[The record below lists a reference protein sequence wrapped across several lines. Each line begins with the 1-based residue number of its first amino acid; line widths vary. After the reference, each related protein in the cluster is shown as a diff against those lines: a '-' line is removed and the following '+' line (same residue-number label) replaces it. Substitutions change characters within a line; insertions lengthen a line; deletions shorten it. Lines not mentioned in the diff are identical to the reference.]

1 MPEPSVLGRTGA
13 IDSGPVAALGRYRA
27 SDGSDGAPV
36 ALDADAPHAGLV
48 VGKRGSGKS
57 HTLGVLAEELCRTA
71 GVSPVV
77 VDPMGAFGGLA
88 DRIPVLEPRVR
99 AGTLPASAWPGALG
113 LDPESGAGALV
124 WRAAADADTLEGIR
138 DRVADA
144 SADRAARRAARNH
157 LDLAASWGVFDPAGL
172 DSSDLRGGAVL
183 DCAGLSRP
191 ALNAA
196 VRALAAGCYERAVDR
211 GSDSGPLPWW
221 LVDEAHALD
230 GVAAPAL
237 RRLLTRGRAPGVSV
251 VLATQRPSAL
261 PEVAVSQADLLVVHR
276 LTARADLEAL
286 AAARPTY
293 LADPLAASL
302 PAEPGT
308 ALVLDD
314 ATERAHAVR
323 IRERETP
330 HGGASPRA
338 TDRAGSG

>member
-1 MPEPSVLGRTGA
+1 VPDPSVLGRLEA
-13 IDSGPVAALGRYRA
+13 VDSGPAAALGRYRA
-27 SDGSDGAPV
+27 SDGSDGASV
-36 ALDADAPHAGLV
+36 ALDVDAPHAGLV

-57 HTLGVLAEELCRTA
+57 HTLGVLAEELARAA
-71 GVSPVV
+71 GVAPIL

-88 DRIPVLEPRVR
+88 DLGLPVREPRVR
-99 AGTLPASAWPGALG
+99 AGALPAAAWPGALG
-113 LDPESGAGALV
+113 LDSESGAGALV
-124 WRAAADADTLEGIR
+124 WRAAADADTLTGVR
-138 DRVADA
+138 DRVTAADA
-144 SADRAARRAARNH
+144 DREVRRAARNH
-157 LDLAASWGVFDPAGL
+157 LDLAAAWGVFDPDGL
-172 DSSDLRGGAVL
+172 DPSDLRGGAVL
-183 DCAGLSRP
+183 DCAGLPRP
-191 ALNAA
+191 GLNAA
-196 VRALAAGCYERAVDR
+196 VRALAAGCYERALKR
-211 GSDSGPLPWW
+211 DSGPLPWW

-251 VLATQRPSAL
+251 VLATQRPAAL

-276 LTARADLEAL
+276 LTARDDLEAL

-293 LADPLAASL
+293 LAEPLDANL

-323 IRERETP
+323 IRERATP
-330 HGGASPRA
+330 HGGESPRA